1 MASGMKKIKNN
12 RLSIKNNFCFMAI
25 NHPFLFNLLYF
36 LRIYDKTFGSGLFTN
51 CFLSGKIK
59 NKKTFG
65 GIRDMKLKLNWIPFV
80 ISFISILGLRVY
92 QILSIG
98 NAAVRINWDN
108 FEIVCFIIAAAAFGI
123 IMIASYLS
131 KDAPDVFVI
140 KKNLL
145 TGSVAILAATLAL
158 WSSIE
163 KFRYYWPA
171 VEKDWVDLFYIV
183 TGVLAAVV
191 FVLIGLGYIKEK
203 NYFEKNKLLVL
214 MPTLWVLAMILKLFF
229 VYNSVQTSVIHVSN
243 ALAKI
248 FLLFFMFSQ
257 ARLFASLFNSA
268 TFKKLFYFGFSASLF
283 MLISIT
289 NFWAVTIDFGRNFS
303 TMEISNIITEFAL
316 IAYILCV
323 IFSVQVGKNLGNAED
338 KPVVE
343 KKESENIEAPAAAV
357 TSTDTVENREEMA
370 KVDRLI
376 EDIKNENANKNS
388 ASNEGTTN

>member
-1 MASGMKKIKNN
+1 
-12 RLSIKNNFCFMAI
+12 
-25 NHPFLFNLLYF
+25 
-36 LRIYDKTFGSGLFTN
+36 
-51 CFLSGKIK
+51 
-59 NKKTFG
+59 
-65 GIRDMKLKLNWIPFV
+65 MKLKLNWVPFV
-80 ISFISILGLRVY
+80 ISFIFILGLRVY

-108 FEIVCFIIAAAAFGI
+108 FEIVCFIIAAATFGI

-140 KKNLL
+140 RKNFLA
-145 TGSVAILAATLAL
+145 GSVAILTAALAL
-158 WSSIE
+158 WSSVE

-183 TGVLAAVV
+183 TGVLASIV
-191 FVLIGLGYIKEK
+191 FVLIGLCYIKEK

-214 MPTLWVLAMILKLFF
+214 MPTLWVLAIILKLFF

>member
-1 MASGMKKIKNN
+1 
-12 RLSIKNNFCFMAI
+12 
-25 NHPFLFNLLYF
+25 
-36 LRIYDKTFGSGLFTN
+36 
-51 CFLSGKIK
+51 
-59 NKKTFG
+59 
-65 GIRDMKLKLNWIPFV
+65 MKLKLNWIPFV

-98 NAAVRINWDN
+98 NAAVRIHWDN
-108 FEIVCFIIAAAAFGI
+108 FEIVCFIIAAASFGI

-145 TGSVAILAATLAL
+145 TGSVSILTAALAL
-158 WSSIE
+158 WGSVE
-163 KFRYYWPA
+163 KFRYYWSA

-183 TGVLAAVV
+183 TGVLSAVV
-191 FVLIGLGYIKEK
+191 FVLIGLCYVKEK

-243 ALAKI
+243 ALAKV

-257 ARLFASLFNSA
+257 ARLFASLFNAA
-268 TFKKLFYFGFSASLF
+268 TFKKLFYFGFSAALF
-283 MLISIT
+283 MLVSIT
-289 NFWAVTIDFGRNFS
+289 NFWAVTMDFGRDFS

-316 IAYILCV
+316 IAYIMCV
-323 IFSVQVGKNLGNAED
+323 IFSVQVGKDLASAED
-338 KPVVE
+338 SPVIE
-343 KKESENIEAPAAAV
+343 KKESENIVAPTVGV
-357 TSTDTVENREEMA
+357 TNTDTVENREEMA

-376 EDIKNENANKNS
+376 EDIKNENASKNS
-388 ASNEGTTN
+388 ASNEGKSN